1 MSVIYGTSIITS
13 GLVLCLDA
21 SNPKSLLK
29 TVEVLVVAGGG
40 GGGVGTN
47 GGGGGGAGGLI
58 YNASF
63 SVTSATV
70 VTIGAGGAG
79 SVGRGI
85 GLSGS
90 NSVFGTLIAIGGGR
104 GGGGSD
110 NAGLTGGS
118 GGGSSYASATRA
130 AGTSGQGNAG
140 GGGALALGKP
150 VQVDQGGGGG
160 GAGAAGSDGPGSSG
174 AGGAGGIGLQFSI
187 SGTPTYYAGGGGGSS
202 NDTTSMSVGGLGG
215 GGAGGSTGTL
225 SGVAGTANTGGGGGA
240 GNGGGGNGG
249 AGGSGIV
256 IVRYFGPVQATGG
269 TITSVGGYTIHSFTS
284 VGSSTFAPNP
294 TWTNT
299 AGRTAN
305 AFIRGTST
313 VVESYKGAVYTPL
326 NQITTYVE
334 LPESI
339 LQALPNG
346 LTWTMEIAV
355 TIPDASQF
363 GTRYGPHMTVAGGND
378 FIWQWNATD
387 SGLFAGTLVSGANP
401 TWTVNV
407 PLILTLTR
415 NDTSWKVFKN
425 GVFSA
430 EYTLSTTNTTAIQ
443 GWILDQEADGL
454 KTSFDPNQNLSALW
468 HRVSFYSRIL
478 SNDEILQNFN
488 LQKVRFGL

>member
-1 MSVIYGTSIITS
+1 MATIYGTSIITS

-40 GGGVGTN
+40 GGGFEM
-47 GGGGGGAGGLI
+47 GGGGGAGGVI
-58 YNASF
+58 YNSAF
-63 SVTSATV
+63 PVTSATI
-70 VTIGAGGAG
+70 VTVGAGGSGRTSNADNTANAGNSTFSTLTAIAGGAG
-79 SVGRGI
+79 GN
-85 GLSGS
+85 
-90 NSVFGTLIAIGGGR
+90 NSATYDGTATGGR
-104 GGGGSD
+104 PTS
-110 NAGLTGGS
+110 GGS
-118 GGGSSYASATRA
+118 GGGNGEGQTLAP
-130 AGTSGQGNAG
+130 GTSGQGNAG
-140 GGGALALGKP
+140 GAAIEAGIYHS
-150 VQVDQGGGGG
+150 GGGG
-160 GAGAAGSDGPGSSG
+160 GAGSPGSAGTASG
-174 AGGAGGIGLQFSI
+174 GGNGGIGLLYSI
-187 SGTPTYYAGGGGGSS
+187 SGTPTYYGGGGGGGVYLSG
-202 NDTTSMSVGGLGG
+202 TPGQGGLGG
-215 GGAGGSTGTL
+215 GGAAGAAGNA
-225 SGVAGTANTGGGGGA
+225 GVAGTANRGGGGG
-240 GNGGGGNGG
+240 GGSYSPSSVGG

-256 IVRYFGPVQATGG
+256 IVRYFGPAQATGG
-269 TITSVGGYTIHSFTS
+269 TITSVGGYTIHTFTS
-284 VGSSTFAPNP
+284 VGSSTFTPNP
-294 TWTNT
+294 TWINT

-313 VVESYKGAVYTPL
+313 VVASYNGAVYTPL
-326 NQITTYVE
+326 SQTTTYVE

-363 GTRYGPHMTVAGGND
+363 GTRYGPHMTVSGGND

-387 SGLFAGTLVSGANP
+387 SNLYASTLASGTNP

-454 KTSFDPNQNLSALW
+454 KGGFDANQNLSALW

-488 LQKVRFGL
+488 VQKVRFGL